1 MIPTTNTTPAPQ
13 LINSTQI
20 AQQQT
25 TSTSKSRLAPLKIVE
40 SNWRSQ
46 APVTSPDLQ
55 STPKLQIAQSEL
67 PGTSPQAP
75 PTPSIKDT
83 GNGYPTRIPQNYF
96 GPAIGFGNGSSAFGV
111 ISRFP
116 FSTNYSIRPSAVF
129 GSGGTVLR
137 VPVTYDFA
145 LGDKEPF
152 ERNPLLTF
160 NAGGGVQFSSSG
172 GTVQGDKFSLLG
184 TLGVDINLY
193 DGIAISASYNT
204 NFGNVNGTNIGIGFE
219 F

>member
-25 TSTSKSRLAPLKIVE
+25 TSTPKSRLAPLKIVE

-46 APVTSPDLQ
+46 APMTSPDLQ

-83 GNGYPTRIPQNYF
+83 GNGYPNRIICRKGEAANHPKGRTTISKANRW
-96 GPAIGFGNGSSAFGV
+96 AKIVLGNSGRIATTG
-111 ISRFP
+111 IS
-116 FSTNYSIRPSAVF
+116 
-129 GSGGTVLR
+129 
-137 VPVTYDFA
+137 
-145 LGDKEPF
+145 
-152 ERNPLLTF
+152 
-160 NAGGGVQFSSSG
+160 NAGRGGRLRGTTWQF
-172 GTVQGDKFSLLG
+172 
-184 TLGVDINLY
+184 
-193 DGIAISASYNT
+193 
-204 NFGNVNGTNIGIGFE
+204 
-219 F
+219 